1 MQCFGKRIPAT
12 GISSL
17 EEIFMSRAANQPAPS
32 KNGLISRTMFEFAL
46 SACVLAAP
54 LLFGQAPA
62 PAPGGDDWKTR
73 PAASSGLAVG
83 AKIPPFELRD
93 QNGKLQTF
101 QSVRGPKG
109 AAIYFMRS
117 ADW

>member
-1 MQCFGKRIPAT
+1 MNRFAP
-12 GISSL
+12 
-17 EEIFMSRAANQPAPS
+17 QPARR
-32 KNGLISRTMFEFAL
+32 KDGLISRMVIEFAV
-46 SACVLAAP
+46 SICVLAA
-54 LLFGQAPA
+54 LLLMAQAPPA
-62 PAPGGDDWKTR
+62 APGGDAWKTK
-73 PAASSGLAVG
+73 PAATTGLAVG
-83 AKIPPFELRD
+83 EKIPPFELRD